1 MEVLFTVM
9 GTPRSVELP
18 MLSISSLSEKLNSTE
33 SENRMINGNVVLLSN
48 TRKRVGFFDVLL
60 SQKSKESSSVRA
72 HESIAKALRNI
83 FKKQN
88 QPICFVNYAKLQ
100 WKDWFENSYR
110 MLAERTLSRLTRE
123 AKSEVTPTKSKRYP
137 ENWIGG
143 KTVFIN
149 RATVADEKVDVTGRV
164 EKYIANIGFNTVHK
178 ASRNNLGRR
187 AREKI
192 IWGLLSAGQSFRHE
206 RLWAA

>member
-33 SENRMINGNVVLLSN
+33 SENRMINGNIVPLSN
-48 TRKRVGFFDVLL
+48 TRKRVTLLDFLL
-60 SQKSKESSSVRA
+60 SQKSTESSSVRVRK
-72 HESIAKALRNI
+72 SITKALQNI
-83 FKKQN
+83 LKKQN
-88 QPICFVNYAKLQ
+88 QPICFVDYAKLQ

-110 MLAERTLSRLTRE
+110 MLAERTLFRLTRE
-123 AKSEVTPTKSKRYP
+123 AGSEITPIESKRHP
-137 ENWIGG
+137 ENRISG
-143 KTVFIN
+143 KNVFIN
-149 RATVADEKVDVTGRV
+149 RATVADEKVDVAGRV

-192 IWGLLSAGQSFRHE
+192 IWSSLSAGQSFRHE
-206 RLWAA
+206 RLLAA

>member
-1 MEVLFTVM
+1 MEVRFIMDTSGSFISPLK
-9 GTPRSVELP
+9 SI
-18 MLSISSLSEKLNSTE
+18 LSFFAKQYSTE
-33 SENRMINGNVVLLSN
+33 LQSQKDRNIFMLPLN
-48 TRKRVGFFDVLL
+48 TRKRVAFFDVLT
-60 SQKSKESSSVRA
+60 SQKSEESSDERVRK
-72 HESIAKALRNI
+72 SITNALQNI
-83 FKKQN
+83 FKKEN
-88 QPICFVNYAKLQ
+88 QPICFVDYAKLQ

-110 MLAERTLSRLTRE
+110 MLAEKALFRLACE
-123 AKSEVTPTKSKRYP
+123 AKSKVTPIKSKRYP
-137 ENWIGG
+137 ENWISG

-149 RATVADEKVDVTGRV
+149 RATDADEKVDVAGRV

-206 RLWAA
+206 RLLAA

>member
-1 MEVLFTVM
+1 MEVRFIMDTSGSFISPLQ
-9 GTPRSVELP
+9 SI
-18 MLSISSLSEKLNSTE
+18 LSFFAKQYSTE
-33 SENRMINGNVVLLSN
+33 LQSQKDRNIFMLPLN
-48 TRKRVGFFDVLL
+48 TRKRVAFFDVLT
-60 SQKSKESSSVRA
+60 SQKSEESSDERVRK
-72 HESIAKALRNI
+72 SITNALQNI
-83 FKKQN
+83 FREIN
-88 QPICFVNYAKLQ
+88 QPICFVDYAKLQ

-110 MLAERTLSRLTRE
+110 MLAEGTLFRLACE
-123 AKSEVTPTKSKRYP
+123 AKSEVTPIKSKRYP

-149 RATVADEKVDVTGRV
+149 RATVADEKVDVAGRV

>member
-1 MEVLFTVM
+1 MEVLFIMDTS
-9 GTPRSVELP
+9 GSFISPLQSVFSFFAKQYSTGLQSRKNRDIFMP
-18 MLSISSLSEKLNSTE
+18 SL
-33 SENRMINGNVVLLSN
+33 N

-100 WKDWFENSYR
+100 WKDWFENSFR

-137 ENWIGG
+137 ENWISG

-149 RATVADEKVDVTGRV
+149 RATVADDKVDVAGRV

-192 IWGLLSAGQSFRHE
+192 IWGSLSAGQSFRHE
-206 RLWAA
+206 RLLAA

>member
-72 HESIAKALRNI
+72 HECSCVRTSLAKIGNTDH
-83 FKKQN
+83 KKWFVAE
-88 QPICFVNYAKLQ
+88 CF
-100 WKDWFENSYR
+100 S
-110 MLAERTLSRLTRE
+110 
-123 AKSEVTPTKSKRYP
+123 
-137 ENWIGG
+137 
-143 KTVFIN
+143 
-149 RATVADEKVDVTGRV
+149 
-164 EKYIANIGFNTVHK
+164 
-178 ASRNNLGRR
+178 
-187 AREKI
+187 
-192 IWGLLSAGQSFRHE
+192 
-206 RLWAA
+206 

>member
-1 MEVLFTVM
+1 MEVLFIMDTS
-9 GTPRSVELP
+9 GSFISPLQSVFSFFAKQYSTGLQSRKNRDIFMP
-18 MLSISSLSEKLNSTE
+18 SL
-33 SENRMINGNVVLLSN
+33 N
-48 TRKRVGFFDVLL
+48 TRKRVDFFDVLL
-60 SQKSKESSSVRA
+60 SQKSKESSSVRVR
-72 HESIAKALRNI
+72 ESITRALQNI
-83 FKKQN
+83 LKKQN
-88 QPICFVNYAKLQ
+88 QPICFVDYAKLQ

-110 MLAERTLSRLTRE
+110 MLAEGTLFRLACE
-123 AKSEVTPTKSKRYP
+123 AKSEVTPIKSKRYP

-149 RATVADEKVDVTGRV
+149 RATVADEKVDVAGRV

-192 IWGLLSAGQSFRHE
+192 TWGSLSAGQSFRHE
-206 RLWAA
+206 RLLAA